1 MLEKDRELSEDKS
14 RGRFQGEKS
23 SRFASDLTN
32 SGGGGSNDDYKR
44 AKKIKRDHRRTRVIR
59 TTPLA
64 EEEESQANLNSFSSI
79 AEQSPAQLSDY
90 TESSCATPGDDR
102 VRDPDWGQTPLRTKS
117 NKMQKTILKRKTS
130 NGNLRKTRSNSR
142 LLSTTEIASNNDE
155 NKV

>member
-32 SGGGGSNDDYKR
+32 SGGGGSKDDYKR

-64 EEEESQANLNSFSSI
+64 EEEESQANLNSLSSI
-79 AEQSPAQLSDY
+79 AEQSPLAQLSDC
-90 TESSCATPGDDR
+90 TESSCATPVDDKI
-102 VRDPDWGQTPLRTKS
+102 RDPDWGD
-117 NKMQKTILKRKTS
+117 KRKLTKLNRTAS
-130 NGNLRKTRSNSR
+130 NANNDFRETRSVSKR
-142 LLSTTEIASNNDE
+142 LSMINLI
-155 NKV
+155 